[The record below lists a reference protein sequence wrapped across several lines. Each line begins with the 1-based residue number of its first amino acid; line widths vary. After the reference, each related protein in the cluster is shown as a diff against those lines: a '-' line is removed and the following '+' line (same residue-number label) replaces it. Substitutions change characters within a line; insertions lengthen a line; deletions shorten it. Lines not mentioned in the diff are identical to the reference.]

1 MRSAEKLSWCKRALL
16 LALAVILLTGC
27 SPGSQVILIEAPG
40 CTKCAAA
47 QRVLDEVLPQYP
59 DARLVHYTYYTDEG
73 HQVILDYNVKD
84 VPSVIV
90 GQTVIGYKSYDGDGD
105 KLKAMLTAA
114 LENRSPEATP
124 DQPAD
129 EAPLDSQ
136 ALKDI
141 QPSSMATVFLAGL
154 LAGFNPCLLAI
165 LAFLSST
172 VITSSGRSR
181 DIIPLV
187 ICFSLGIF
195 VVYYLFGVGLFRI
208 FQDWQ
213 SMASSIRL
221 FLSLLLVFLGLT
233 QIEDARRLYGGGRS
247 LFKTD
252 WALKYFQG
260 GVSGRRLSTYF
271 LMGALFSLV
280 KAPCVGAVYLAIIGI
295 ISSDGYSSAALLY
308 LMLYN
313 LGIILP
319 VLVLGGVMAMGM
331 SPESID
337 RFRHDHRV
345 SIRVAT
351 GLTLIVLAPLIY
363 WQLI

>member
-1 MRSAEKLSWCKRALL
+1 MASSGILPDCRRPLLLAAALL
-16 LALAVILLTGC
+16 LLLSG
-27 SPGSQVILIEAPG
+27 SIASQVMLIESPG

-59 DARLVHYTYYTDEG
+59 EAELVHYTYYSDEG
-73 HQVILDYNVKD
+73 HKVILDYNVKD

-90 GQTVIGYKSYDGDGD
+90 DHTVIGYRSYDGDSD
-105 KLKAMLTAA
+105 KLEVMLRAA
-114 LENRSPEATP
+114 LENRSVETQLNLNTTEPS
-124 DQPAD
+124 
-129 EAPLDSQ
+129 LDSQ
-136 ALKDI
+136 ALRDI
-141 QPSSMATVFLAGL
+141 HPTSMATVFLAGL

-165 LAFLSST
+165 LAFLSSA

-208 FQDWQ
+208 FQDSK

-221 FLSLLLVFLGLT
+221 FLSLLLIFLGLI
-233 QIEDARRLYGGGRS
+233 QIEDARRLHNGGRS

-252 WALKYFQG
+252 WAMKYFEG
-260 GVSGRRLSTYF
+260 GISGRRLSTYF
-271 LMGALFSLV
+271 LLGALFSLV
-280 KAPCVGAVYLAIIGI
+280 KAPCIGAVYLAIMGI
-295 ISSDGYSSAALLY
+295 IFNEGYSSASLLY

-319 VLVLGGVMAMGM
+319 VLLLGGVIALGM

-337 RFRHDHRV
+337 RFRHEHRV
-345 SIRVAT
+345 GIRIAT
-351 GLTLIVLAPLIY
+351 GLTLMVLAPLIY